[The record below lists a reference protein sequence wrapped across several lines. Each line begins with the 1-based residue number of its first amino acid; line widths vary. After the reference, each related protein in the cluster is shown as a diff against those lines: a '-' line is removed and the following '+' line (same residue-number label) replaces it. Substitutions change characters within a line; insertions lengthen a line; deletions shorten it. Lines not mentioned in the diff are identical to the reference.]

1 MTATYF
7 QDKNSK
13 PIIIAIKANDYGRDF
28 RGNIV
33 VNNIF
38 LNGKVESCHLN

>member
-1 MTATYF
+1 MTATCF

-33 VNNIF
+33 ASIIF
-38 LNGKVESCHLN
+38 MNGKVESCHLN